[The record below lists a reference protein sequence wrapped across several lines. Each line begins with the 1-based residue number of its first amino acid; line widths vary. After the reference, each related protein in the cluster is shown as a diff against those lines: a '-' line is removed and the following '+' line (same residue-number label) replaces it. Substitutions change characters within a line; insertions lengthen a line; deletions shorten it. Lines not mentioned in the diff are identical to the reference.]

1 VPVIHPIPRGM
12 FALVVATIM
21 LVGSSAP
28 PPVAALSPGS
38 EAVIVVFRDSVADPT
53 VATARLAREHG
64 FAVDH
69 AYRVALRGFS
79 TTVTAR
85 ARQALLQ
92 DPNVAYVATDTVAT
106 LADTQTGATW
116 GLDRVDQRSRTLDGL
131 YHYTATGA
139 GVTAY
144 VVDTG
149 ILLGHTEFEGRAST
163 EFNAFPDL
171 GDECNG
177 HGTHVAGTI
186 GGKTYGVAKDVTLVS
201 VRVFPCIGETPDSV
215 IIWGLEQMI
224 LDHPADTPAVAN
236 MSFSGPINQALDDA
250 VQNVI
255 EDGISVVIA
264 AGNGTLNDW
273 KAVDACGFSPGRVA
287 AAMTMGATT
296 SKDMKASFSNYG
308 PCVDWFAPGASITSA
323 YDWQND
329 DPATMDAIATMNGT
343 SMATPHTVGVAALY
357 LEKHQDA
364 VPAVV
369 RDALYAATTKGI
381 VKSSR
386 STNNHLLFS
395 GVD

>member
-1 VPVIHPIPRGM
+1 VYTL
-12 FALVVATIM
+12 AVATTL

-38 EAVIVVFRDSVADPT
+38 EAVIVALHDSVPDPAA
-53 VATARLAREHG
+53 VTARLARDHG
-64 FAVDH
+64 FAADH
-69 AYRVALRGFS
+69 VYRHALKGFAA
-79 TTVTAR
+79 TLPAQ
-85 ARQALLQ
+85 ARQALLHN
-92 DPNVAYVATDTVAT
+92 PNVAYIAPDAVAT
-106 LADTQTGATW
+106 LAETQTGATW
-116 GLDRVDQRSRTLDGL
+116 GLDRIDQRSRTLDGL
-131 YHYTATGA
+131 YHYAATGA

-149 ILLGHTEFEGRAST
+149 ILLSHTEFEGRAST
-163 EFNAFPDL
+163 GFNFLDDDI
-171 GDECNG
+171 DECNG

-186 GGKTYGVAKDVTLVS
+186 GGKTYGVAKGVTLVS
-201 VRVFPCIGETPDSV
+201 VRVFPCIGETPDSE
-215 IIWGLEQMI
+215 IIRGLEWMI
-224 LDHPADTPAVAN
+224 IDHLDGEPAVAN

-273 KAVDACGFSPGRVA
+273 RAVDACGFSPGRVA

-296 SKDMKASFSNYG
+296 SKDFKASFSNYG

-323 YDWQND
+323 YDWSD
-329 DPATMDAIATMNGT
+329 TAVATMNGT

-357 LEKHQDA
+357 LEKHPTA
-364 VPAVV
+364 APAVV

-386 STNNHLLFS
+386 STNNHLLYS
-395 GVD
+395 LVD

>member
-1 VPVIHPIPRGM
+1 MRWNPVRRGVA
-12 FALVVATIM
+12 ALAVATIL

-28 PPVAALSPGS
+28 PPVAALSPS
-38 EAVIVVFRDSVADPT
+38 PEAVIVVFRDSVADPAA
-53 VATARLAREHG
+53 ATAQLAKEHG

-69 AYRVALRGFS
+69 AYRHALKGFAATLS
-79 TTVTAR
+79 AP
-85 ARQALLQ
+85 AQQAILHN
-92 DPNVAYVATDTVAT
+92 PNVAYIAPDSVAT

-116 GLDRVDQRSRTLDGL
+116 GLDRIDQRSRTLDGL
-131 YHYTATGA
+131 YHYAATGA

-149 ILLGHTEFEGRAST
+149 ILFSHTEFDGRAVYGFDSYP
-163 EFNAFPDL
+163 ELP
-171 GDECNG
+171 DECDG

-186 GGKTYGVAKDVTLVS
+186 GGKTYGVAKGVTLVS
-201 VRVFPCIGETPDSV
+201 VRVFDCDGDTPDSF
-215 IIWGLEQMI
+215 IIDGLDWMI
-224 LDHPADTPAVAN
+224 GHHGPGTPAVAN

-287 AAMTMGATT
+287 EAMTMGATT
-296 SKDMKASFSNYG
+296 SKDQKATFSNYG

-323 YDWQND
+323 YDWSD
-329 DPATMDAIATMNGT
+329 TAVATMNGT

-357 LEKHQDA
+357 LQAHPA
-364 VPAVV
+364 ATPAVV
-369 RDALYAATTKGI
+369 REALYAATTKGI

-386 STNNHLLFS
+386 STTNHLLYS
-395 GVD
+395 LIATP

>member
-1 VPVIHPIPRGM
+1 MYRH
-12 FALVVATIM
+12 ALK
-21 LVGSSAP
+21 
-28 PPVAALSPGS
+28 
-38 EAVIVVFRDSVADPT
+38 
-53 VATARLAREHG
+53 G
-64 FAVDH
+64 FA
-69 AYRVALRGFS
+69 ATLPAQ
-79 TTVTAR
+79 
-85 ARQALLQ
+85 ARQALLHN
-92 DPNVAYVATDTVAT
+92 PNVAYVAPDSVAT
-106 LADTQTGATW
+106 LAETQTGATW
-116 GLDRVDQRSRTLDGL
+116 GLDRIDQRSRTLDGL
-131 YHYTATGA
+131 YHYTATGV

-149 ILLGHTEFEGRAST
+149 ILYKHTEFDGRAVFGFDSYP
-163 EFNAFPDL
+163 ELA
-171 GDECNG
+171 DECDG

-186 GGKTYGVAKDVTLVS
+186 GGKTYGVAKEVTLVS
-201 VRVFPCIGETPDSV
+201 VRVFDCDGDTPDSM
-215 IIWGLEQMI
+215 IIDGLDWMVGVHEK
-224 LDHPADTPAVAN
+224 DDPAVAN
-236 MSFSGPINQALDDA
+236 MSFSGPVNLALDLA
-250 VQNVI
+250 VQRVI
-255 EDGISVVIA
+255 DDGISVVIA

-329 DPATMDAIATMNGT
+329 DPTTMDAIATMNGT

-357 LEKHQDA
+357 LEKHPTA